1 MAAGA
6 SRISA
11 RQVPALDGV
20 RGIAILIVLLHHF
33 ESILPGSNLALNLI
47 KATFYMGWSGV
58 DLFFVLSG
66 FLITGI
72 LVDTKQAKNYFS
84 SFYARR
90 ILRIFP
96 LYYGVLTLIVFMA
109 RAFYRPAFDNILPLR
124 SDQIYY
130 FFYLNNWWVLLKDKW
145 HANIIGHFW
154 SLAVEEQFYLLW
166 PMCVWLIPR
175 RHLLRVA
182 LFGCGL
188 ALVLRIALVKAYGPS
203 HAIDQNT
210 FTRMDALLAGAC
222 CAMVVRSESLI
233 AKVKAWLTP
242 AMWIAAAG
250 VLAIVFLAGEMWQA
264 GVYMETVGFSLLS
277 VGYSALV
284 LRAYLEQGR
293 PSRAQKIFTS
303 APLRAMGKYSYG
315 IYVWHVPILWMAM
328 PFVPDSFGVGRNPLT
343 SALWFVALIGISF
356 VMAATS
362 YDLFES
368 PFLRLKS
375 RFSPQFDSALP
386 AMIGPVGESAYEG

>member
-1 MAAGA
+1 MGAGTP
-6 SRISA
+6 RISA

-33 ESILPGSNLALNLI
+33 ESILPGSNLAVNLL

-90 ILRIFP
+90 VLRICP
-96 LYYGVLTLIVFMA
+96 LYYSVLTFMVFMA
-109 RAFYRPAFDNILPLR
+109 RAINRPALDNIMPLR

-166 PMCVWLIPR
+166 PMCVWLIPTR
-175 RHLLRVA
+175 LVLRVSLIGCA
-182 LFGCGL
+182 LAFI
-188 ALVLRIALVKAYGPS
+188 LRIALVTAYGPS

-233 AKVKAWLTP
+233 ATVKAWLTP
-242 AMWIAAAG
+242 AMWTAAAG
-250 VLAIVFLAGEMWQA
+250 VLAIDFLAGELWQA
-264 GVYMETVGFSLLS
+264 GVYMETAGFSLLS
-277 VGYSALV
+277 LGFSALV

-293 PSRAQKIFTS
+293 PSMAQKIFTS

-315 IYVWHVPILWMAM
+315 IYVWHVPILWITM
-328 PFVPDSFGVGRNPLT
+328 PFVPGAFGVGVNPLS
-343 SALWFVALIGISF
+343 SALFFVGLIGFSF
-356 VMAATS
+356 AVAAVS

-386 AMIGPVGESAYEG
+386 AMIGPVGESAYKG